1 MHHLVLLLF
10 IAGEVTVSP
19 TTLEPSI
26 SVRSVMRD
34 VSDMPADHLYLMEN
48 ASRLDSIDRAEYFRR
63 LDANFDDALGCE
75 NPRRLGWL
83 VNLAATIYRQEET
96 REYIRPQMESF
107 IVREPRCFLDAV
119 IAIDFMVRPVDALD
133 RLIMNSPNLEKLQAA
148 LEPALLDPDL
158 DGSVV
163 RLYDQRIATLKER
176 KQKAEEQRQ
185 RKLAAERREHRKP
198 LLDPGVMANDPLA
211 YWSLWQEVSAGAR
224 SCEDREA
231 VMDLLRAAILHSRN
245 GLRAKSAEFVE
256 RLLLDQ
262 PACVLRSVAESRRT
276 IEIGTYVEEPLIVST
291 SELLGALANA
301 EAETEEAG
309 KLQRRLRAQLDQ
321 LLLKKFHGSEHRF
334 LANVIVSHSDE
345 QGRVKIEPPSTM
357 SAQEID
363 AQLETLWEQAE
374 PAPPYS
380 EWKLERRTLPLEVIE
395 SITGGKY
402 PHYQLL
408 LIDEGGVSA
417 TTAVPVQAW
426 IVEWYCDGRLLLLE
440 LAPPS
445 DVRWITGPKPPSL
458 VLAFDREMP
467 LPDVSEHRFD
477 SKALFNHGKLVWP
490 SEGRAFSYQYTD
502 SYTDPIFRLID
513 EQTGI
518 TYYTDDV
525 GPMCH

>member
-1 MHHLVLLLF
+1 MHHIFLLLF
-10 IAGEVTVSP
+10 IAGEVTVLQP
-19 TTLEPSI
+19 TLEPSV
-26 SVRSVMRD
+26 SVRSVTRD
-34 VSDMPADHLYLMEN
+34 VRDMPADYLYLMQN
-48 ASRLDSIDRAEYFRR
+48 ASRLDSIDREEYFRR

-119 IAIDFMVRPVDALD
+119 IAIEFMMRPAEALD

-148 LEPALLDPDL
+148 LEPELLDPDL
-158 DGSVV
+158 DGSVA
-163 RLYDQRIATLKER
+163 RLYDQRMAALKER
-176 KQKAEEQRQ
+176 MQKAEEQRQ
-185 RKLAAERREHRKP
+185 RKLAAERREYRKP
-198 LLDPGVMANDPLA
+198 LLDPGVLANDPQA

-231 VMDLLRAAILHSRN
+231 VVDLLRAAILHSHN

-256 RLLLDQ
+256 RLVLEK
-262 PACVLRSVAESRRT
+262 PACVLNVVAESWRT
-276 IEIGTYVEEPLIVST
+276 VGIENYVKEPVIVS
-291 SELLGALANA
+291 SADLLAALAHA
-301 EAETEEAG
+301 EAETEKAQ
-309 KLQRRLRAQLDQ
+309 KLKARLRAQLDQ
-321 LLLKKFHGSEHRF
+321 LLLEKFHGSEHRF
-334 LANVIVSHSDE
+334 LANAIVSHSDE
-345 QGRVKIEPPSTM
+345 QGRVTIEPPSTM

-363 AQLETLWEQAE
+363 AQLETLWRQAE

-380 EWKLERRTLPLEVIE
+380 EWKLERRTLPLEAIE

-408 LIDEGGVSA
+408 LIDEGGVA
-417 TTAVPVQAW
+417 TTTAVPVQAW

-445 DVRWITGPKPPSL
+445 GVKWGTGAWPPSL
-458 VLAFDREMP
+458 VLAFDRETP

-477 SKALFNHGKLVWP
+477 SENYFNYGKLVWP

-502 SYTDPIFRLID
+502 SYTDPVFNLVD
-513 EQTGI
+513 EQTGL
-518 TYYTDDV
+518 THYADDV